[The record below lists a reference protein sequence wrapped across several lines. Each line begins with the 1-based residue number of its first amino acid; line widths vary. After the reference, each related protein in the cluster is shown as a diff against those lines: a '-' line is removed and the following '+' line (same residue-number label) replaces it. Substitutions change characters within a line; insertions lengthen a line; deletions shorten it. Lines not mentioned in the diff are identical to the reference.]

1 MAHTPAHAAD
11 VQRLFDAEKVAWIT
25 SEAQQVASPLDFQL
39 VPSGAALTK
48 EELDA
53 CLGLIQLTSGQDYR
67 ASRIGWNAKKK
78 QAEMRDPDMMYIL
91 IRNGA
96 VGGDILG
103 FVSFMF
109 TYDDPPHED
118 RQVVYLY
125 EIHFYEHLRG
135 MRLGSKLMAF
145 IEKVACEA
153 GISKTML
160 TVFVANNR
168 ARGWYEKLGYGK
180 DACSPEDR
188 VVRSRVV
195 AADYVIMS
203 KELV

>member
-1 MAHTPAHAAD
+1 MAYTPANIAN
-11 VQRLFDAEKVAWIT
+11 VQRLFDEEKTAWLT
-25 SEAQQVASPLDFQL
+25 CEAQQVAGPLDIQL
-39 VPSGAALTK
+39 VPSAAALTQQ
-48 EELDA
+48 ELAA
-53 CLGLIQLTSGQDYR
+53 CLGLIELTSGQDYKQ
-67 ASRIGWNAKKK
+67 SRIGWNVSKKK
-78 QAEMRDPDMMYIL
+78 AEMRDPAMMYVL
-91 IRNGA
+91 VRPGA
-96 VGGDILG
+96 VGGEVLG

-125 EIHFYEHLRG
+125 EIHLHEHLRG
-135 MRLGSKLMAF
+135 MRLGSKLVAF
-145 IEKVACEA
+145 VEKAARQA

-160 TVFVANNR
+160 TVFAANSR
-168 ARGWYEKLGYGK
+168 ARGWYEKLGYGR